1 MFKLVIQ
8 DDEGKTTVVP
18 LIRDEITIGRKEGN
32 TIRLTERN
40 VSRRH
45 ARILRNNGEVHI
57 EDLGSYNGIRVN
69 NARIA
74 ERVNLRVSDQV
85 QIGDYKL
92 YLKAEGVEQ
101 VDDAR
106 TMPIERVD
114 TQTATDIMPA
124 MTPSPTPTL
133 PMGVPAQAAPGNGA
147 TPPAQAPVSAAG
159 LAANQQLV
167 GNPNRTMVAI
177 ADTDP
182 AGRPVAS
189 AAAVA
194 ALTAPVGYG
203 KLVVLSSNFA
213 GKEFELS
220 RPQMIIGRTDE
231 NDIVINHRSISRNH
245 AKLVR
250 EPDTGRYT
258 ISDLQSSNGV
268 RVNGQDYGKVE
279 LRRGDVVDLGH
290 VRLRFVEPGEDFVFA
305 RDAVVTDVPDAGGK
319 KGMLVAIVLGVL
331 LLGGIGIFFAMKGGS
346 DGDKKANV
354 GSGTGSINGTGP
366 GSDTQVATNTNPGNP
381 GTGSDTQTN
390 PTNPGNGSDVEV
402 ATNTNPGNPGTGS
415 DTQATNN
422 TTTNNTTN
430 NATTNNNATTSADD
444 IKIECLKLAADKKW
458 PDLVQCTDRLAS
470 ADPTTAKQLRAK
482 GVMENKADTAQRL
495 MNDALKKND
504 YRRAREELG
513 KIPADSV
520 YRTEAKGNYDSAVA
534 DASSEVEAAAKS
546 LAADKKCAEFD
557 RLVAKANREGTDG
570 RIGNLRCKPEQ
581 VAKPDGPK
589 TNPNNTTTTNN
600 NTTTTTQNPP
610 AEKCDADAL
619 KAKGEDNLSTGMDAA
634 ALANFEASMKC
645 RADGSL
651 MRLAFMAACRSKNS
665 AKAKYYYPK
674 LPPSTTTGIVQ
685 ICVRNG
691 IQLP

>member
-101 VDDAR
+101 IDDAR

-114 TQTATDIMPA
+114 AQTATDVIA
-124 MTPSPTPTL
+124 AVSPSAAPTQPL
-133 PMGVPAQAAPGNGA
+133 GVPQ
-147 TPPAQAPVSAAG
+147 TPISASG
-159 LAANQQLV
+159 LAAGQSLV
-167 GNPNRTMVAI
+167 GNPNRTLVAI

-182 AGRPVAS
+182 AGRPVAT

-194 ALTAPVGYG
+194 ALTATTGYG

-305 RDAVVTDVPDAGGK
+305 RDAVITDVPDAGGK
-319 KGMLVAIVLGVL
+319 KGLLVAIVLGVL
-331 LLGGIGIFFAMKGGS
+331 LLGGIGVYFAMKGG
-346 DGDKKANV
+346 GKEETVKAGS
-354 GSGTGSINGTGP
+354 GSGTNSTIDNGSN
-366 GSDTQVATNTNPGNP
+366 GSDTNVAIKDPGSNGTDNVVIEGIDAGTVAT
-381 GTGSDTQTN
+381 
-390 PTNPGNGSDVEV
+390 VEIDA
-402 ATNTNPGNPGTGS
+402 ATAAISP
-415 DTQATNN
+415 NN
-422 TTTNNTTN
+422 NNTTN
-430 NATTNNNATTSADD
+430 TSADD
-444 IKIECLKLAADKKW
+444 VKIECLKLAADKKW
-458 PDLVQCTDRLAS
+458 PDLVTCTDRLAS
-470 ADPTTAKQLRAK
+470 ADPATAKSLRAK
-482 GVMENKADTAQRL
+482 AVMENKADTSQRKVT
-495 MNDALKKND
+495 DSLKDKK
-504 YRRAREELG
+504 YSAAKSELD

-520 YRTEAKGNYDSAVA
+520 YRSDAKAAYDTAV
-534 DASSEVEAAAKS
+534 STAATDVAEQARA
-546 LAADKKCAEFD
+546 LAADHKCGEFD
-557 RLVAKANREGTDG
+557 RLIAKAGRDGTDTKL
-570 RIGNLRCKPEQ
+570 GNTRCKPDT
-581 VAKPDGPK
+581 VVVK
-589 TNPNNTTTTNN
+589 TNPNTNPNNGSNNGSNN
-600 NTTTTTQNPP
+600 NVTPPPP
-610 AEKCDADAL
+610 ACDADAL
-619 KAKGEDNLSTGMDAA
+619 RDKGQDHLQTGMDAA
-634 ALANFEASMKC
+634 ALAAFEASMKC
-645 RADGSL
+645 RPDAGL
-651 MRLAFMAACRSKNS
+651 LRLAFMAACRSKN
-665 AKAKYYYPK
+665 AGKAKYYYPK
-674 LPPSTTTGIVQ
+674 LPTATTTGIVQ

-691 IQLP
+691 ITLP